1 MTKKMKF
8 ILGLI
13 LLIIFIFLF
22 TFKSGKKIRTEN
34 TGHMGVSLWKTCE
47 KLKKLNLSNG
57 LTSDMSIEFK
67 NDLII
72 EPAKVKEFAFA
83 YQSACEDGDHWNVVT
98 TDVYEVLPMEKYSA
112 SLHSFLKN
120 LNVSCKPKN
129 QGFHI
134 LGFHLESP
142 QNYEYDLTDESCT
155 ISGIR

>member
-1 MTKKMKF
+1 MKSIIHILTEGMNELF
-8 ILGLI
+8 SCQEIILSLRRILGMI
-13 LLIIFIFLF
+13 MIEEIFLRI
-22 TFKSGKKIRTEN
+22 TDQKYRE
-34 TGHMGVSLWKTCE
+34 LQ
-47 KLKKLNLSNG
+47 LNLSNG

-112 SLHSFLKN
+112 SLHSFLKT